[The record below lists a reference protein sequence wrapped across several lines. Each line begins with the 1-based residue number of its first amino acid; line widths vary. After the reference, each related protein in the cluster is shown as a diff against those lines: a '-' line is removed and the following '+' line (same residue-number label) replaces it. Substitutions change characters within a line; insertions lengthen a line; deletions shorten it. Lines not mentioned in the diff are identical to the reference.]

1 MGNGSSISTSN
12 PFPVNEKI
20 VKNLARL
27 SYGTARILNTE
38 DIYYLFN
45 LNKPGPCGNYAIF
58 KKKNIGIKLL
68 PFIADISGAAQEFL
82 YQDSFKAVS
91 NDIRKEVCDDLA
103 KTMLRTV
110 SIIVACMA
118 SIQIYSSMVKARYDE
133 VVPPTQRGGDNT
145 IKDWLSRHNYIKA
158 SADDVYTL
166 KDKPSLMLDFMES
179 KDYSI
184 EATLTD
190 TSSLKTIRLIFLEPV
205 AVDAQERGVAVCMA
219 DEARTLACGI
229 LYNNEY
235 LPFDLSK
242 RRRNFGEFSQTLMTS
257 PIRTEP
263 ATSYQLFLIINR
275 LIEEN
280 KDKAIAEL
288 LARHFSSTSGLGS
301 LGGLGNRG
309 TGLGLGDRGLGNG
322 LGLGLGNGLGLGLGN
337 GLGLGLGRGLGDR
350 GIGLAARSLQV
361 ALGQRS
367 NAFPFANVGPQTG
380 GPIKGPAQQYILKF
394 FENCRKMVPIEESPA
409 ARRVRTIVT
418 GEDANRRAQPNIC
431 QDPYWTKANLGEIY
445 PWATLQFLSVKDWN
459 SLGTPDVK
467 LEPEFADFLTN
478 LRNLYKDKLVIVAKK
493 DGKRLEDLSFSG
505 ISKLALCQP
514 GKEIKAFDIK
524 VIQDLLAQMNILYAN
539 HVENMTAIINSLII
553 EIDDQN
559 TKVYRLNPNIFK
571 SGKATS
577 IFINE
582 KAKEARTKLSA
593 FYIQVETIYLEIIK
607 RLAKT

>member
-1 MGNGSSISTSN
+1 MGNGSSISKSN

-68 PFIADISGAAQEFL
+68 PFFADISGTVQEFL

-91 NDIRKEVCDDLA
+91 NDIRKEVCADLA

-133 VVPPTQRGGDNT
+133 VVPPTQRGGGGDT
-145 IKDWLSRHNYIKA
+145 IKDWLTRHNYIKA
-158 SADDVYTL
+158 GTDDVYTL
-166 KDKPSLMLDFMES
+166 KDKPSLMLDFTES
-179 KDYSI
+179 KDYSV

-205 AVDAQERGVAVCMA
+205 AVDSQERGVAVCMA

-263 ATSYQLFLIINR
+263 TTSYQLFLIINK
-275 LIEEN
+275 LTEEN

-301 LGGLGNRG
+301 LANRGLG
-309 TGLGLGDRGLGNG
+309 TSGLGYRGLGDRGLGLG
-322 LGLGLGNGLGLGLGN
+322 DRGLGLGNGLGLGLGN
-337 GLGLGLGRGLGDR
+337 GLGNGL
-350 GIGLAARSLQV
+350 GLAARSLQV

-367 NAFPFANVGPQTG
+367 NVFPFANVGPQTG

-431 QDPYWTKANLGEIY
+431 QDPYWTKANLGEVY
-445 PWATLQFLSVKDWN
+445 PWATLQFLSVQDWN

-493 DGKRLEDLSFSG
+493 DGKRLEDLNFSG

-571 SGKATS
+571 TGKATA

-582 KAKEARTKLSA
+582 KAKEARTKLAA